1 LQSLHLLD
9 VHPPGGVVP
18 AYRDVANALEERE
31 QLRNLA
37 QTNAART
44 LLSVVGEE
52 AADALHLVV
61 RPANDMQRTEVG
73 ANPSGPLAAE
83 GENRFDWKLDEERW
97 RALAADAPTDGPLS
111 GQVSARLHAAR
122 GQSRQTTDRARGKR
136 DRFVPLVGP
145 HQAAPQLSQTHLY
158 WQSLEAA
165 LANRPLVV
173 LDPAAQ
179 GRRQFWFPAE
189 GGPAATPPPP
199 ATPPASQ
206 PATDPF
212 DDEQ

>member
-1 LQSLHLLD
+1 
-9 VHPPGGVVP
+9 
-18 AYRDVANALEERE
+18 
-31 QLRNLA
+31 
-37 QTNAART
+37 
-44 LLSVVGEE
+44 LSVVGEE
-52 AADALHLVV
+52 AADALHLVI
-61 RPANDMQRTEVG
+61 RPTNDMQRPEVG
-73 ANPSGPLAAE
+73 QPPLGPPAAAAE
-83 GENRFDWKLDEERW
+83 EARFDWTLDEERW
-97 RALAADAPTDGPLS
+97 RVLSADAPTDGPLS

-122 GQSRQTTDRARGKR
+122 AQSRQTTARARGKR

-145 HQAAPQLSQTHLY
+145 HQASPQLSQTHLY

-189 GGPAATPPPP
+189 GAPP
-199 ATPPASQ
+199 APPAPPTTTPSTK
-206 PATDPF
+206 PTPEPF

>member
-1 LQSLHLLD
+1 
-9 VHPPGGVVP
+9 VP

-44 LLSVVGEE
+44 LLSVVGEQ
-52 AADALHLVV
+52 AADALRLVV
-61 RPANDMQRTEVG
+61 RPTNDMQRTEVG
-73 ANPSGPLAAE
+73 QPALESPPADDAAP
-83 GENRFDWKLDEERW
+83 FDWTLDEDRW
-97 RALAADAPTDGPLS
+97 QVLTADALGEGVLS

-122 GQSRQTTDRARGKR
+122 AQSRQTTDRATGKR

-173 LDPAAQ
+173 LDPAAR
-179 GRRQFWFPAE
+179 GRRQFWLPAE
-189 GGPAATPPPP
+189 AAPAPPPPPP
-199 ATPPASQ
+199 AMAPNPRPA
-206 PATDPF
+206 PEPF